1 LRKLGLSLAHEQVVL
16 FPAVKP
22 PDSGSFPS
30 LGARGCFMSHLGV
43 LADARRRGVTAALI
57 LEDDCDFG
65 DIQDVGACLHDLQH
79 HGDWRVFYGG
89 FSAALKDLQEQ
100 VSSTQLVRV
109 APQQALMQSH
119 CVGMTAPAIDA
130 AHAYFSAMLE
140 RAAGDPAGGP
150 MHVDGAYCWFRAA
163 HPALPTY
170 CAQPQV
176 AFQRPSMS
184 NVTSQRW
191 FDQGLVGRCVTRP
204 WRIVKRRLGL
214 HLK

>member
-1 LRKLGLSLAHEQVVL
+1 
-16 FPAVKP
+16 
-22 PDSGSFPS
+22 
-30 LGARGCFMSHLGV
+30 
-43 LADARRRGVTAALI
+43 
-57 LEDDCDFG
+57 
-65 DIQDVGACLHDLQH
+65 
-79 HGDWRVFYGG
+79 
-89 FSAALKDLQEQ
+89 
-100 VSSTQLVRV
+100 
-109 APQQALMQSH
+109 
-119 CVGMTAPAIDA
+119 
-130 AHAYFSAMLE
+130 
-140 RAAGDPAGGP
+140 